1 MTTTGKDWSTLVS
14 PERLSRHLDDP
25 RLRLFDCRHELAQP
39 GAGREGYAR
48 SHLPGAVHV
57 HLDTDLSGP
66 KTATSGRHPLPDP
79 DVFAAKLRGWG
90 VDDES
95 LLLAYDDANGTWASR
110 FWWMTAKW
118 LGHRHVAVLDGGLR
132 RWVALGL
139 PVTSDLPSPRAPG
152 HFTVRLDQSSTVDV
166 SGAAAA
172 ARDPGRRVIDA
183 RAPERFRGEVEPI
196 DSVAGHIP
204 GAINHPNARI
214 IAADGMFLSPA
225 ALRASFD
232 STLQDASPA
241 AAVAYCGSG
250 VAACHLL
257 LALEH
262 AGLPGAKLYP
272 GSWSEWTSDPSRPV
286 ATGSD

>member
-1 MTTTGKDWSTLVS
+1 MTTTRIDWSTLVS
-14 PERLSRHLDDP
+14 PGQLAQQLDDP

-39 GAGREGYAR
+39 GAGREVYER

-57 HLDTDLSGP
+57 HLDADLSGP

-79 DVFAAKLRGWG
+79 EVFAERLRGWG
-90 VDDES
+90 VDDDS

-110 FWWMTAKW
+110 FWWMAAKW
-118 LGHRHVAVLDGGLR
+118 LRHRHVAVLDGGFR

-139 PVTSDLPSPRAPG
+139 PVTTVVPAPLPRG
-152 HFTVRLDQSSTVDV
+152 DFTARLDRSATVDV
-166 SGAAAA
+166 AGAADA
-172 ARDPGRRVIDA
+172 ARDAARRVIDA
-183 RAPERFRGEVEPI
+183 RAPERYRGEVEPI
-196 DSVAGHIP
+196 DRVAGHIP
-204 GAINHPNARI
+204 GAINHPNARVV
-214 IAADGMFLSPA
+214 AADGTFLSAP
-225 ALRASFD
+225 ALRASFEA
-232 STLQDASPA
+232 TLKGAAPADA
-241 AAVAYCGSG
+241 VTYCGSG

-272 GSWSEWTSDPSRPV
+272 GSWSEWTNDPSRPV